1 MIRYVLCAQLA
12 TTLPLVGL
20 IWMVQLVAYPLFARA
35 GAGSFTA
42 YHAAHS
48 GWITLVVGP
57 LMLGELVSAVLLVG
71 ARPAELP
78 AVVPWIGLGLVALAW
93 AATAFLSVP
102 QHAVLARGFDADAH
116 ASLVTTNWVRTV
128 AWSAR
133 GLMLLGIVERTLARG
148 GV

>member
-1 MIRYVLCAQLA
+1 
-12 TTLPLVGL
+12 
-20 IWMVQLVAYPLFARA
+20 
-35 GAGSFTA
+35 
-42 YHAAHS
+42 
-48 GWITLVVGP
+48 
-57 LMLGELVSAVLLVG
+57 
-71 ARPAELP
+71 
-78 AVVPWIGLGLVALAW
+78 
-93 AATAFLSVP
+93 VP